1 MSKIKDMDDFVDNL
15 QDLLDSRKLLN
26 DILRHYD
33 CIKHEIIIPDHEKE
47 TGLKIIRHESGA
59 FSYAPP
65 TLVERIEK
73 YKDHE

>member
-1 MSKIKDMDDFVDNL
+1 MDDFVNNL
-15 QDLLDSRKLLN
+15 QDLLDARKLLN

-33 CIKHEIIIPDHEKE
+33 FIKHEIIIPDYEKE
-47 TGLKIIRHESGA
+47 TGLRIVRHESGA
-59 FSYAPP
+59 YTYQPP